1 MDHLPV
7 LYREALEALC
17 IKKDGVYLDCTY
29 GRGGHASGILELLG
43 PHGRLIA
50 FDRDPTAVLAAAEL
64 ATQDSRFRIVHTA
77 FSHLKIVLDELK
89 IERVSGVLMDLG
101 VSSPQLD
108 DAARGFSFQS
118 DGPLDMRM
126 DPTSGLSACHWLAK
140 ANADEIAHVLWAFGE
155 ERFSRRIA
163 RAIVEARGEAPLE
176 TTAQL
181 ARLVSA
187 AQPKK
192 DYHKH
197 PATRT
202 FQAIRLFINGELS
215 EVAKGI
221 QAAVERTEAGGRLVV
236 ISFHSLEDRLVKHAF
251 RDASRPPKGDPR
263 MPLPESVEKP
273 RLSIIS
279 KAVKPSAF
287 ELNKNPRARSAVLRV
302 AERTLAA

>member
-163 RAIVEARGEAPLE
+163 RAIVEARDEAPLE